1 MAGFSTS
8 RLKSEEKCCKKCGRL
23 FMYYGVGHLY
33 CPVCAKADN
42 KTFNKVKEYLYEHG
56 ASSLKEV
63 ALATDVSEKKIMT
76 YLREGRL
83 EIPEGSDIFI
93 RCESCGVEMRSGRYC
108 PECANKLIHKLSGRG
123 SAHLVNDEIGEVTK
137 KNQSARMRFLDGHSN
152 FKK

>member
-23 FMYYGVGHLY
+23 FMYYGVGHMY
-33 CPVCAKADN
+33 CPSCAKADSII
-42 KTFNKVKEYLYEHG
+42 FAKVKEYLYEHG

-93 RCESCGVEMRSGRYC
+93 RCEACNIEMRSGRYC
-108 PECANKLIHKLSGRG
+108 PECANKMIHNFRG
-123 SAHLVNDEIGEVTK
+123 SAYLANDEIGEVTK